1 MKESVSGS
9 MSLDTAVKLHKDH
22 FELNLPFEFP
32 WGTLDQLHVR
42 ELSYLRYVYSLPQ
55 PSRGTLI
62 LRLLGLKPNFTLR
75 QRMSLIPN
83 FVRLP
88 RFSRTHLAEYMRRI
102 ELPQT
107 GARYT
112 MPT

>member
-1 MKESVSGS
+1 MRESGS
-9 MSLDTAVKLHKDH
+9 GLTSLESALKSLKGDFQLK
-22 FELNLPFEFP
+22 LPFEFP
-32 WGTLDQLHVR
+32 WGTQDQLHDR
-42 ELSYLRYVYSLPQ
+42 ELAYLRYVFSLNQPQ
-55 PSRGTLI
+55 QGILI
-62 LRLLGLKPNFTLR
+62 LRLLGLKKKFSLR

-102 ELPQT
+102 ELRQI